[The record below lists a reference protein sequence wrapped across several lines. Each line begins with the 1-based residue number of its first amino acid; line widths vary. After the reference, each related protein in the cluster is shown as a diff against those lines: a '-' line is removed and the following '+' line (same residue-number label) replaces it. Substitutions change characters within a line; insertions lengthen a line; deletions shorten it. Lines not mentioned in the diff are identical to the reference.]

1 MERLLRNKKA
11 LIIAIVAIIAVVGI
25 VIGVSV
31 VSSKGNNNDTTVN
44 PSASNEEPKIVS
56 VKEYLPTV
64 KEMDERLT
72 NTGLSVLFT
81 SGKLSGIQTDED
93 GMTLLMNKS
102 EVTFSQIF
110 SVIYEYMKDIPGFSK
125 ELENA
130 FIKEI
135 ENGEVREAPLSVIVT
150 SEFEFC
156 GVSIKVDY
164 MPSSYSKNMQE
175 NGFDKYIFYF
185 TYGTITLGETPENLT
200 EKEETTYLSA
210 EELVEKLDTTFQN
223 TVELKFEFSIEKLSG
238 DSAII
243 HVKSQGNE
251 IMHITYMPAGSV
263 LGIVRTN
270 VDLKALGKEVT
281 GSIDELQYVA
291 TCVAA
296 IPTLVVMENQ
306 GGTGYTANDWHEV
319 STDLVSSLKVENS
332 LTYSSVKAF
341 NNWELTL
348 EVTDYHVNLSANT
361 KD

>member
-1 MERLLRNKKA
+1 MEKLLKNKKA
-11 LIIAIVAIIAVVGI
+11 LIIAIVAIVAVVGI
-25 VIGVSV
+25 VIGVSSMGGVDSDSNSPV
-31 VSSKGNNNDTTVN
+31 VD
-44 PSASNEEPKIVS
+44 S
-56 VKEYLPTV
+56 VGKDEKEKP
-64 KEMDERLT
+64 
-72 NTGLSVLFT
+72 
-81 SGKLSGIQTDED
+81 
-93 GMTLLMNKS
+93 
-102 EVTFSQIF
+102 
-110 SVIYEYMKDIPGFSK
+110 
-125 ELENA
+125 
-130 FIKEI
+130 
-135 ENGEVREAPLSVIVT
+135 
-150 SEFEFC
+150 
-156 GVSIKVDY
+156 
-164 MPSSYSKNMQE
+164 
-175 NGFDKYIFYF
+175 
-185 TYGTITLGETPENLT
+185 T

-223 TVELKFEFSIEKLSG
+223 TVELKFEFSIEKMSG
-238 DSAII
+238 DGAFI

-251 IMHITYMPAGSV
+251 IMYITYMPAGSV
-263 LGIVRTN
+263 LGIVKAN

-341 NNWELTL
+341 DNWELTL